1 MLGAMEAVFTDA
13 LAFLEELP
21 FSHDS
26 VAIERG
32 RSDLTPKVQAAF
44 EGFIQALLDAI
55 IDFNRTSC
63 ALSNFPE
70 EHRLAKDY
78 ISTTLRDIG
87 AAWREFSLSAN
98 RLLLDKREAP
108 ATADA

>member
-21 FSHDS
+21 FSHDG

-44 EGFIQALLDAI
+44 EGFIQALLDAV

-63 ALSNFPE
+63 ALSNFPGGAPPGE
-70 EHRLAKDY
+70 RLYFNDATRHWRRLA
-78 ISTTLRDIG
+78 G
-87 AAWREFSLSAN
+87 VFAVREPAFA
-98 RLLLDKREAP
+98 REARRH
-108 ATADA
+108 A